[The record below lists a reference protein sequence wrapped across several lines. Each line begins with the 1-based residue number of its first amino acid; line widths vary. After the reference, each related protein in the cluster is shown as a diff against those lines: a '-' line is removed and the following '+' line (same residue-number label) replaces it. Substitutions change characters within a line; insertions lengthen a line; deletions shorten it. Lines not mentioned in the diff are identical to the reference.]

1 MELEAINALVTARHS
16 VSRPLK
22 SGTSDQQ
29 ISFRVAKLILAGA
42 FTLLTGGLIGV
53 VGKEFFHTNAVSGV
67 ATLIAIGGMFLV
79 VFALF
84 FGLWLKA
91 KPRPNVSTDPQAGP
105 VTRPELNGAPEAT
118 LPAPIPS
125 VTESTTRAM
134 QEAVTELSD
143 RKTTSA

>member
-1 MELEAINALVTARHS
+1 
-16 VSRPLK
+16 
-22 SGTSDQQ
+22 
-29 ISFRVAKLILAGA
+29 
-42 FTLLTGGLIGV
+42 V
-53 VGKEFFHTNAVSGV
+53 VGKEFFHTNAASGV

-79 VFALF
+79 FFALF

-91 KPRPNVSTDPQAGP
+91 KPRPNLSADPQAGP

-118 LPAPIPS
+118 LRAPIPS